1 MRPPVH
7 RSSSFRPILQGLAAL
22 LIVACALGGLALESS
37 QPLHL
42 HQDAST
48 GLYNEQHV
56 LAALL
61 AAPSAGVPLPD
72 VPGVAFLA
80 VLAGLVAL
88 RDGAPL
94 LAPVPRYAAP
104 RAPPAR

>member
-1 MRPPVH
+1 MLR
-7 RSSSFRPILQGLAAL
+7 GLASL

-42 HQDAST
+42 HQDPNT

-61 AAPSAGVPLPD
+61 AAPSAGVPLPEL
-72 VPGVAFLA
+72 PGAALLA
-80 VLAGLVAL
+80 VLAGLVTL
-88 RDGAPL
+88 RDGAPPS
-94 LAPVPRYAAP
+94 ASVRRYAAP